1 MADAKNYL
9 AISGDTVFIF
19 SDGAGQGVHH
29 SELIDLMNHSRSL
42 SKVRERFAGSR
53 ANLIETLKHF
63 GYDFDTLLEEQF
75 REGYRDTALAK
86 LHRVDPKWIARKRR
100 ELGFPNAPG
109 RSPLEFSAE
118 RLRTAHGAAGSIAG
132 AARLMGI
139 NRQTFKKLHDQA
151 LEQMEPG
158 NDDKIDQS
166 PENDRLANAQAAA
179 HRVGSKVCYSEDEL
193 KKFFDDEWGER

>member
-29 SELIDLMNHSRSL
+29 SEPIDLMKRSRSL
-42 SKVRERFAGSR
+42 SEVRKRFAGSR
-53 ANLIETLKHF
+53 TNLIETLKHF
-63 GYDFDTLLEEQF
+63 GYDFDTLLEAQF
-75 REGYRDTALAK
+75 REGYRDAALAK

-100 ELGFPNAPG
+100 ELAFPNAPG
-109 RSPLEFSAE
+109 RSRLQFSAE
-118 RLRTAHGAAGSIAG
+118 QVRTAHDAAGSFAG

-151 LEQMEPG
+151 LEQVEPG
-158 NDDKIDQS
+158 DDHKLDQS
-166 PENDRLANAQAAA
+166 PENGRLANAQAAT

-193 KKFFDDEWGER
+193 KKFFDDEWGES